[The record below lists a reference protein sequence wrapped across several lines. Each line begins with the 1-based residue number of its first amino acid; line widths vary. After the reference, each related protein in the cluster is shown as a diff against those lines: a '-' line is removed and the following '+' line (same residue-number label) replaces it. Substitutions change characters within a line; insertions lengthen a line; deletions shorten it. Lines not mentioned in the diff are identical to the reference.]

1 MEGGA
6 VPTRSKWVHW
16 GLEKEENWM
25 GILGPG
31 GPSFLTPPAAVP
43 GGTAIAESRR
53 GKPELA
59 PGTWTDLRKPQAPF
73 RESGR
78 GNGVRGKVS
87 DYIHFR
93 GGAGPPAWGIQPCCL
108 AVMSPC
114 LSQGLRGSGRV
125 TDRPSKA
132 RTSP

>member
-87 DYIHFR
+87 DYHLPFQR
-93 GGAGPPAWGIQPCCL
+93 WGRATCL
-108 AVMSPC
+108 GNTALLFSCDEPLPIPGTPRVR
-114 LSQGLRGSGRV
+114 QGNR
-125 TDRPSKA
+125 
-132 RTSP
+132 